1 MKLDPTQLA
10 QFDELGYVFL
20 PNCFSAAEID
30 AMRNASREI
39 FEQTRPEIW
48 RERDGT
54 PRTAFACHLY
64 HEACN
69 LMATDVRL
77 VEPVEQ
83 LFDEPCYLHQF
94 KINAKAAF
102 TGEVWQW
109 HQDFPTWHKD
119 DGMPEA
125 RAMNIAVFLDDV
137 LPVNGPLMFIPRSH
151 KSGALE
157 ASHDTQTTSYPLWTL
172 DQKTVSE
179 LVAKNGIVAP
189 TGEAGGMLMFHANLV
204 HGSSGNITP
213 YPRRIVYLTL
223 SALSNAIVRP
233 TRPEFIAHRDF
244 TPVQAARTNR
254 LAAYAEGRLMAA

>member
-1 MKLDPTQLA
+1 MKLDREQLA

-20 PNCFSAAEID
+20 PGCFNPIEIE
-30 AMRNASREI
+30 AMRTASREI
-39 FEQTRPEIW
+39 FEQERPEIW
-48 RERDGT
+48 RERNGT
-54 PRTAFACHLY
+54 PRTAFACHQY
-64 HEACN
+64 NEACR
-69 LMATDVRL
+69 LMSTDARL

-83 LFDEPCYLHQF
+83 LFGEDVYLHQF

-119 DGMPEA
+119 DGMPDA

-151 KSGALE
+151 RAGALA

-172 DQKTVSE
+172 DNETVTD
-179 LVAKNGIVAP
+179 LVERNGLVAP
-189 TGEAGGMLMFHANLV
+189 TGEAGGVLMFHANLV

-223 SALSNAIVRP
+223 SALSNAIVKP
-233 TRPEFIAHRDF
+233 TRPDFIAHRDF
-244 TPVQAARTNR
+244 TPVRRSPASR
-254 LAAYAEGRLMAA
+254 LAEYAESQLVAA

>member
-1 MKLDPTQLA
+1 MKLDPAQLA

-20 PNCFSAAEID
+20 PNCFSATEID
-30 AMRNASREI
+30 AMRTASREI

-64 HEACN
+64 NEACG
-69 LMATDVRL
+69 LMATDARL

-83 LFDEPCYLHQF
+83 LFEEPCYMHQF

-172 DQKTVSE
+172 DQKTVTD
-179 LVAKNGIVAP
+179 LVAKNGLVAP
-189 TGEAGGMLMFHANLV
+189 TGEAGGVLMFHANLV

-244 TPVQAARTNR
+244 TPVQAARTNQ
-254 LAAYAEGRLMAA
+254 LADYAERQPIAA